1 MVEVAIVGAMRTA
14 IGGFGGTLKS
24 VEASTL
30 GGTVI
35 AAAMAETG
43 LPAPDVD
50 EVIMGCIYQGGAG
63 PNVARQAAVRGGSAL
78 RGSRHDRQQTLRFR
92 TQVDRPGCSE
102 RTMRGRRTR
111 HCWWYGEH
119 E

>member
-35 AAAMAETG
+35 AAAMAETKFA
-43 LPAPDVD
+43 AP
-50 EVIMGCIYQGGAG
+50 G
-63 PNVARQAAVRGGSAL
+63 P
-78 RGSRHDRQQTLRFR
+78 F
-92 TQVDRPGCSE
+92 
-102 RTMRGRRTR
+102 
-111 HCWWYGEH
+111 
-119 E
+119 